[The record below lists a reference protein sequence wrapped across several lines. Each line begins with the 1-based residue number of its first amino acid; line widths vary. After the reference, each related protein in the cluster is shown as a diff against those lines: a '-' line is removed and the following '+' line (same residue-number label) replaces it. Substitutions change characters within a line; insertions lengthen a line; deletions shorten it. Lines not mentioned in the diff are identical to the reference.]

1 MESLSL
7 KFKFYYYLAYI
18 LYHIIDL
25 IMKREDDGK
34 ETFEFEEPD
43 KKVEIGTEIL
53 DPSLPSNLDF

>member
-1 MESLSL
+1 
-7 KFKFYYYLAYI
+7 
-18 LYHIIDL
+18 
-25 IMKREDDGK
+25 MKREDDGK